1 MQIDFE
7 MTFIVQGFHMELR
20 EGWREK
26 KKKWNEMSTMPLTAK
41 FMRIVKEHTAD
52 KQLPRL

>member
-20 EGWREK
+20 EGWRE
-26 KKKWNEMSTMPLTAK
+26 KKWNEMSTMPLTAK

>member
-26 KKKWNEMSTMPLTAK
+26 KKKMEWNVHDATDS
-41 FMRIVKEHTAD
+41 
-52 KQLPRL
+52 

>member
-20 EGWREK
+20 EGWMEEK
-26 KKKWNEMSTMPLTAK
+26 KNEWNVHDATDS
-41 FMRIVKEHTAD
+41 
-52 KQLPRL
+52 

>member
-7 MTFIVQGFHMELR
+7 MTFIVQGFHMELQ
-20 EGWREK
+20 EGWMK
-26 KKKWNEMSTMPLTAK
+26 KKKKMNEMSMMPLTAK